1 VGIDLAPGRDV
12 ALADGAVGRLGT
24 AFRIDTRTTE
34 L

>member
-1 VGIDLAPGRDV
+1 LGIDLAPGRDV
-12 ALADGAVGRLGT
+12 ALPDGLVGQLGT